1 MVSNIRENTGKGGV
15 KMEKYTLD
23 DTKDIPIPQIQWKE
37 DLESRK
43 NRKLNGAG
51 WP

>member
-15 KMEKYTLD
+15 KVKEYTLD
-23 DTKDIPIPQIQWKE
+23 DLKDIPTSEIPWKE